1 MKGARMN
8 IFRMYNK
15 ARLEYGI
22 SIRILLLIIFIVPF
36 LTGCRVDEADYEL
49 TNYTGKTVGSFEK
62 KTKIQLTEQSNGVY
76 QLEGSLQLIAP
87 KGAITSITVQEGSE
101 NYKLFDV
108 GIGMDKTE
116 AEEKLKKIYGLETNK
131 NIEAEKNSVTHTY
144 RDKDSELYLSYDID
158 TQLVTEIAYY
168 FLNIDSLEAN
178 QEQTNAGELI
188 ALVGDIRVYYNEAMV
203 YLKSAQENY
212 ETDYGKE
219 IWDVDIFGNG
229 NSFGQYIKD
238 EVLKQIIQLKVIRD
252 KANQEGIT
260 LTDEEK
266 ADAAAYAN
274 EHYEGLSDADRER
287 YLVTRDLLEKV
298 YSDNILAEKVFE
310 TLTIDVDTNVPD
322 INAQQI
328 TVQNILIYSTELN
341 EEGNRIPLTLE
352 LRNKAF
358 DKVSALLDRARAGE
372 DFYALAETNS
382 EDEVIEYTFGRGEGP
397 ERFSDT
403 FEQAAFNL
411 KTGETSS
418 IITTDYGW
426 HIIYCVTDFNQE
438 ATIRVKEAVIEER
451 RTKLFAGYYTS
462 WSSEY
467 DVVINSDAWDKI
479 SLSE

>member
-1 MKGARMN
+1 MKGNQMN

-15 ARLEYGI
+15 ARLRFSI
-22 SIRILLLIIFIVPF
+22 SIRILLLIITIVPF

-49 TNYTGKTVGSFEK
+49 TNYTGKTVDSFEK
-62 KTKIQLTEQSNGVY
+62 KTKIQLTEESNGVY
-76 QLEGSLQLIAP
+76 QIEGTLQLIAP
-87 KGAITSITVQEGSE
+87 KGAITSITIQEESE

-116 AEEKLKKIYGLETNK
+116 AESKLKKIYGLETNK

-158 TQLVTEIAYY
+158 SLLVTEIAYY

-229 NSFGQYIKD
+229 GSFGEYIKD

-252 KANQEGIT
+252 KASQEDIS
-260 LTDEEK
+260 LTDEER
-266 ADAAAYAN
+266 ADAATYAN
-274 EHYEGLSDADRER
+274 EHYTGLSDADRDR
-287 YLVTRDLLEKV
+287 YLVTPELLEKV

-322 INAQQI
+322 INTQQI

-358 DKVSALLDRARAGE
+358 DKVSSLLEKARAGE

-382 EDEVIEYTFGRGEGP
+382 EDKVIEYTFGRGEGP

-438 ATIRVKEAVIEER
+438 ATIKVKEAVIEER
-451 RTKLFAGYYTS
+451 RTKLFAGYYSS

-467 DVVINSDAWDKI
+467 DVVINSDAWDAV
-479 SLSE
+479 SLKD

>member
-49 TNYTGKTVGSFEK
+49 TNYTGKTVDSFEK
-62 KTKIQLTEQSNGVY
+62 KTKTQLTEESNGVY